1 MNLNTKNEIM
11 LRYKGGKDLYHFFS
25 VVSKCP
31 PLPQLTAGLVDDH
44 LPSR

>member
-31 PLPQLTAGLVDDH
+31 LPQLTAGVVDAH

>member
-31 PLPQLTAGLVDDH
+31 PPQPTAGVVDAH